1 WLVERERFPAG
12 EAFFE
17 AVPERDLVLADLP
30 AEQDFLPLAQRG
42 EVEETA
48 VQVLHLDTELLELL
62 DTAGDRLALALEL
75 LLERPPLLGI
85 GGAGVSRDP
94 LHEPGSLPSG
104 IRHRAAV
111 LD

>member
-30 AEQDFLPLAQRG
+30 AEQHFLAVAQRG

-48 VQVLHLDTELLELL
+48 VQVLHLDAELLELL
-62 DTAGDRLALALEL
+62 DAAGDRLALALEL
-75 LLERPPLLGI
+75 LLERAGLLGI
-85 GGAGVSRDP
+85 EVAAVSRDL
-94 LHEPGSLPSG
+94 LHEPGALTCG
-104 IRHRAAV
+104 IRHRA
-111 LD
+111 